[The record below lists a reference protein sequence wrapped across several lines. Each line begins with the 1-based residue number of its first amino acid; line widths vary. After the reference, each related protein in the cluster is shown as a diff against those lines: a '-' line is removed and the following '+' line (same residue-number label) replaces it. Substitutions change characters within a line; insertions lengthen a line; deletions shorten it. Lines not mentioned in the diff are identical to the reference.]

1 MIPPPSRFTLFPYT
15 SLFRSWSTVVLLV
28 KPEIVHPTSLY
39 SVKLIVP
46 VGLVPRVRCA
56 TSDTCPPAAT
66 EPLAVVE
73 SAGAAFATTN
83 APTPERQS
91 RSTPGCRLLLPQT
104 TTFPGQDPATT
115 P

>member
-28 KPEIVHPTSLY
+28 EPEIVHPASLY

-66 EPLAVVE
+66 EPLAVVVRSE
-73 SAGAAFATTN
+73 DH
-83 APTPERQS
+83 TPVLPS
-91 RSTPGCRLLLPQT
+91 PSLHLCLARLVLASPE
-104 TTFPGQDPATT
+104 
-115 P
+115 

>member
-28 KPEIVHPTSLY
+28 KPEIVHPASLY

-73 SAGAAFATTN
+73 SAGAAFAGLT
-83 APTPERQS
+83 APGVIVT
-91 RSTPGCRLLLPQT
+91 LLLGERSEERRVGKECRSRWSPYH
-104 TTFPGQDPATT
+104 
-115 P
+115 

>member
-1 MIPPPSRFTLFPYT
+1 MIRRPPRSTLFPYT
-15 SLFRSWSTVVLLV
+15 TLFRSLV
-28 KPEIVHPTSLY
+28 KTEPEIVHPASLY

-66 EPLAVVE
+66 GPLAVVV
-73 SAGAAFATTN
+73 SAAA
-83 APTPERQS
+83 
-91 RSTPGCRLLLPQT
+91 
-104 TTFPGQDPATT
+104 TFPIATSSSWQRELAGSLLTSPAYLAVHRQF